1 MVKYYGKHRN
11 RREEGHPNRCS
22 SLVPLNILRT
32 ILITKNK
39 LEEEKIIE
47 NVFISFVPEKKKNL
61 KSDGCTDSENCTS
74 GGLDLEITMICV
86 PYSVP

>member
-11 RREEGHPNRCS
+11 RREEVHPNRCS

-39 LEEEKIIE
+39 LEEEEKIIE
-47 NVFISFVPEKKKNL
+47 NVFISFVPEKK
-61 KSDGCTDSENCTS
+61 T
-74 GGLDLEITMICV
+74 
-86 PYSVP
+86 